1 MSTRPSQHLQF
12 KYEHVQNIINSLQD
26 QMEDLELCKRNT
38 ASCQLDISEALSELR
53 NIVNDTSRNDHAI
66 ADARAETEELIEV
79 LRNEQTGLLILEQR
93 ARDELKLR
101 LRPFYDNRTGSSPA
115 TSDRFDKLTFA
126 KALEYK
132 RLVDNAWLNNHAKY
146 NAENSAT
153 TGMREA
159 ETRLVLAAR
168 HMELAI
174 REYEESKTRMQS
186 QVKRLQAAQN
196 ATKVAEKKFDELIAR
211 RFPQSSAQHSQADV
225 HVSFA

>member
-38 ASCQLDISEALSELR
+38 ASCQLDIAEALSDLR
-53 NIVNDTSRNDHAI
+53 NILNDTSRNERAI
-66 ADARAETEELIEV
+66 ADARAETENLIQE

-93 ARDELKLR
+93 ARDELKRR
-101 LRPFYDNRTGSSPA
+101 LRPFYDNQTESSPE
-115 TSDRFDKLTFA
+115 TSDRFDKLTFS

-146 NAENSAT
+146 DAEDSAT
-153 TGMREA
+153 TDMKEA

-174 REYEESKTRMQS
+174 RDYEESKTQMQA
-186 QVKRLQAAQN
+186 QVNRLKAAQK
-196 ATKVAEKKFDELIAR
+196 ATKIAESKFDELIAR
-211 RFPQSSAQHSQADV
+211 RFPRSSAQHSQADV